1 MIKRMRLSRRE
12 QRNKTGGHEKTLRP
26 AGSVHASNRAEPGSW
41 RVGGADVVRTAF
53 FGSKGLFRVAE
64 VARRD

>member
-1 MIKRMRLSRRE
+1 MIKKMRLSRRE

-26 AGSVHASNRAEPGSW
+26 QARTASNPPEAGSW
-41 RVGGADVVRTAF
+41 RVGGADVVRPAF
-53 FGSKGLFRVAE
+53 FGSKGLFRVVE